1 MFIPS
6 QSASQSVIMS
16 TNSITSA
23 ADKQH
28 ELRKRH
34 AIDKNGKEGNNV
46 KNEILSAEM
55 LAPLPQANI
64 SRVSSTIDLNINNN
78 DETEA
83 LLKVKNELYHHLFI
97 HLYTLCL
104 IAYY

>member
-1 MFIPS
+1 M
-6 QSASQSVIMS
+6 SA
-16 TNSITSA
+16 NSITSA
-23 ADKQH
+23 ADTHH

-64 SRVSSTIDLNINNN
+64 SRVSSTIDLDTNND
-78 DETEA
+78 DETET
-83 LLKVKNELYHHLFI
+83 LLKVR
-97 HLYTLCL
+97 
-104 IAYY
+104 A